1 MKTKHICN
9 DVDDVAHITVIEA
22 FNAVMTV
29 TVLIGRNIIVVN
41 DVNAMVVADT
51 AIVMVDNINVMKGV
65 ELPRVAMVVVGPP
78 LNMLMSI
85 DKLARTV
92 ITWQLMLVELYSP

>member
-9 DVDDVAHITVIEA
+9 DVDDVARITVIEA

-41 DVNAMVVADT
+41 DVNSMVVADT
-51 AIVMVDNINVMKGV
+51 AIVMVDNNNVMKGV